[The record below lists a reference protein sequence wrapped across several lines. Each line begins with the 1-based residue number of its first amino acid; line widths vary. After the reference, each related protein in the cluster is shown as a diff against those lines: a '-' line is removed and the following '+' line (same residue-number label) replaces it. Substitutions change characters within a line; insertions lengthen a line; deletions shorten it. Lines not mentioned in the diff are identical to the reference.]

1 MGTGIPTFIN
11 RSENDDMA
19 VILVIYHSQG
29 GSNRKM
35 AMAVAEGVSS
45 MEDVRANLKDAC
57 DAGLDDLL
65 ACDGIL
71 IGSPEYFGYMS
82 GAVKDF
88 FDRTY
93 EQARGKVFRKPY
105 AVFVNGGNDGTGAC
119 THIERICIGFQFKKV
134 YEPIVA
140 KGEITGPILDA
151 CRLMGQTVAAGCAAG
166 IY

>member
-1 MGTGIPTFIN
+1 
-11 RSENDDMA
+11 MA
-19 VILVIYHSQG
+19 RILVIYHSQG
-29 GSNRKM
+29 GNNRKM
-35 AMAVAEGVSS
+35 AVAVAEGIRS
-45 MEDVRANLKDAC
+45 MEGAEAELRDAC
-57 DAGLDDLL
+57 DADLEDLL
-65 ACDGIL
+65 ACDGIV

-105 AVFVNGGNDGTGAC
+105 ALFVNAGNDGTGAC
-119 THIERICIGFQFKKV
+119 THIERICIGFQLKRV

-140 KGEITGPILDA
+140 KGEITDEVLEA
-151 CRLMGQTVAAGCAAG
+151 CRLMGQTIAAGCEAG

>member
-1 MGTGIPTFIN
+1 
-11 RSENDDMA
+11 MA
-19 VILVIYHSQG
+19 TILVIYHSQG

-35 AMAVAEGVSS
+35 AEAVAEGVSS
-45 MEDVRANLKDAC
+45 MEGAEARLKDAGE
-57 DAGLDDLL
+57 AFLEDLL
-65 ACDGIL
+65 ACDGLI
-71 IGSPEYFGYMS
+71 IGSPEYFGYMA

-105 AVFVNGGNDGTGAC
+105 ALFVNGGNDGTGAC

-134 YEPIVA
+134 LDPIIA
-140 KGEITGPILDA
+140 RGEITGDVLDA
-151 CRLMGQTVAAGCAAG
+151 CRLMGQTLAAGCAAG